1 MRSIFLSPAISC
13 AVIGSAAADAPF
25 APVANV
31 PDYVVTMVER
41 PGDRIRR
48 VSHHGDW
55 TRVDRMD
62 GSNLFSTGYFPA
74 NGLAAIHINSLGSYG
89 TGVSFER
96 GGERSPYGDTEPRRT
111 GERQTHL
118 GESCTVWDVRRD
130 NGGQASGDRSD
141 LSCITDDGIELWN
154 KSIRQ
159 NTVISSAEATRV
171 ERRPVAPD
179 DVRPPR
185 ALLMLDWWD
194 RPTPAPIAQAI
205 PDHETVME
213 LLNNSP
219 DAGHSI
225 LTTRR
230 HDSWQSV
237 EETVN
242 AVRRRLH
249 IAHDSGRMQ
258 LFYESD
264 HSGATKRLGITKSP
278 PLPVGVELPQDL
290 ARTETVLG
298 ESCRWFNMT
307 PRMQDA
313 GRSACLTNDGIVLKE
328 ERSSFPRT
336 WTWTAIRLT
345 RRAIS
350 LDEIKPSP
358 ALLEPRLW
366 GIE

>member
-1 MRSIFLSPAISC
+1 MEHTMRSIFLSPAIAC

-41 PGDRIRR
+41 PGDRR

-55 TRVDRMD
+55 TRVDRME
-62 GSNLFSTGYFPA
+62 GSNHFSTEYFSA
-74 NGLAAIHINSLGSYG
+74 NGLAAIHIDSPGAR
-89 TGVSFER
+89 VWFVR
-96 GGERSPYGDTEPRRT
+96 GGERSPYADTEPRRT

-118 GESCTVWDVRRD
+118 GESCTVWERRH
-130 NGGQASGDRSD
+130 NGGQASGGLSHM
-141 LSCITDDGIELWN
+141 SCITDDGIELWN
-154 KSIRQ
+154 KTISRDS
-159 NTVISSAEATRV
+159 VIASAEATRV

-213 LLNNSP
+213 PQL
-219 DAGHSI
+219 GESI
-225 LTTRR
+225 RTTRR

-242 AVRRRLH
+242 AVRHSLY

-258 LFYESD
+258 LSCWSD
-264 HSGATKRLGITKSP
+264 DSGAPKRLVITRSFP
-278 PLPVGVELPQDL
+278 FGVEPTSMQPKDL

-298 ESCRWFNMT
+298 ESCRWFDMM
-307 PRMQDA
+307 PGMADA
-313 GRSACLTNDGIVLKE
+313 GRSACRTNDGIVLKE
-328 ERSSFPRT
+328 KNSSRGGMS
-336 WTWTAIRLT
+336 TWTAIRVT